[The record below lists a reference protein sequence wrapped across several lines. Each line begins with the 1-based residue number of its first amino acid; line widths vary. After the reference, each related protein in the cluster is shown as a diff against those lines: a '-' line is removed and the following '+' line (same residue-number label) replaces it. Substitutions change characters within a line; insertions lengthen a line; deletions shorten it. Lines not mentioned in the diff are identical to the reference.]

1 MPPTW
6 GGLNTVGDNRN
17 GLLNRFS
24 ATQLRLA
31 NMTPLYSIAVVW
43 LFTYALCEDFCKN
56 TNFFGGA
63 HTTFVNTPRPRDS
76 PVLSGHNLNKRSTDP
91 DGETCKSLTGFE
103 STLKNNTH
111 TVSFFFYYQRLLLV

>member
-1 MPPTW
+1 
-6 GGLNTVGDNRN
+6 
-17 GLLNRFS
+17 
-24 ATQLRLA
+24 
-31 NMTPLYSIAVVW
+31 MTPLYSIAVVW

-111 TVSFFFYYQRLLLV
+111 TNVGGWSWEDRQRNGTHLGSGVSWG